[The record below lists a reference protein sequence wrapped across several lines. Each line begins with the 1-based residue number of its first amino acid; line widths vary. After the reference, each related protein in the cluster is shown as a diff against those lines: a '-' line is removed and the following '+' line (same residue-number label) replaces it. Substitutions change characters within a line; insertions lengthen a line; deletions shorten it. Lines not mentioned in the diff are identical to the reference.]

1 MGDFEATK
9 ALDIFLCL
17 EPIWLC
23 LNLTLMSLSQ
33 VGEGP
38 CDERQINLI
47 KDNDNKKPEEWV
59 K

>member
-38 CDERQINLI
+38 CD
-47 KDNDNKKPEEWV
+47 
-59 K
+59 